1 MVNVQVKKVPDE
13 LHAAL
18 KARAR
23 ARGTSLNDLLLEML
37 RREMSRPSVEDWLA
51 QVRDLDIRRVDVDIE
66 ELMDDIRG
74 PWPT

>member
-1 MVNVQVKKVPDE
+1 MNVQVKKVPDE

-23 ARGTSLNDLLLEML
+23 ARGTSLNDLLLDML
-37 RREMSRPSVEDWLA
+37 RREMARPTVEDWLA
-51 QVRDLDIRRVDVDIE
+51 GVRDLGIRAEFDVE
-66 ELMDDIRG
+66 ELMEEVKG